1 MAETDKSATAAQQV
15 GGEQIPPG
23 KPMTMEQHMLD
34 KGAQMLQS
42 LKPIKQMN
50 QHICTFA
57 LYSHDMSRQIETHHY
72 ATRLNQDFLQ
82 CAVYDSDDSTG
93 RLIGVEYIVSDKIFE
108 TLAPDE
114 QKLWH
119 SHAYEIKSGLLVNPR
134 VPEMVVRPELEN
146 LAKTYGKF
154 WCTWQTD
161 RGDVLPVGPPALMMS
176 PQAVNLGMVKPDLL
190 KKRDD
195 KYNLSSDAL
204 KTARVEIAEPEWI
217 NPQADYWKQHGKGFY
232 VDVETTEM
240 KKMVP
245 FP

>member
-1 MAETDKSATAAQQV
+1 MSESEKVATGDEAQK
-15 GGEQIPPG
+15 IPPG
-23 KPMTMEQHMLD
+23 QPMSMEQKMLD

-57 LYSHDMSRQIETHHY
+57 LYSHDMGRQIEAHHY
-72 ATRLNQDFLQ
+72 AARLNQDVLQ

-108 TLAPDE
+108 TLPADE

-134 VPEMVVRPELEN
+134 VPEVAVRPELEN

-176 PQAVNLGMVKPDLL
+176 PQAAYPGTVSPELV
-190 KKRDD
+190 KKRDE
-195 KYNLSSDAL
+195 KYNLSSETMKAS
-204 KTARVEIAEPEWI
+204 RVEIPEPEWI
-217 NPQADYWKQHGKGFY
+217 NPQADYWKQHGKGFK
-232 VDVETTEM
+232 VDFEKVEM
-240 KKMVP
+240 KKMAP